1 MAGAGRLV
9 TAGQITAGQMAL
21 SFDVLPDQAARDQAR
36 ADISHSVV
44 VAAGAGAGKTETLIS
59 RLRHALDSEC
69 APQSIAAITFT
80 ERAARDL
87 VDKLRRRLPSSL
99 VPAIDQMTV
108 GTIHSF
114 CLSIL
119 RRHPLE
125 AGLPPVFST
134 QDELLAGADA
144 AERAVRL
151 RHRFFEQVGA
161 SADPQL
167 DQVIDVLVATNGVYH
182 FDALVGLIDQ
192 QWDRFAE
199 ADVPPA
205 VGWTGPVA
213 AAAERIRQLATDPAV
228 PDKLRHRIAEMVPSA
243 DRFASATSMVDA
255 LQAAPE
261 PRLSTL
267 GGADGK
273 PYRDEI
279 KELVAHAVSAIHHDV
294 LVGVLQVLVPLV
306 LAEAQ
311 DRYQAGNI
319 SFDDILVLTRRLLGN
334 HPNILATLRRDI
346 VHLCIDEFQDT
357 DIVQYDIVRTLTRP
371 ADVPGQPTPIL
382 FAVGDPKQSIYSF
395 RDADVTLFAALRADP
410 DLVPLHLSTNFRSRP
425 GVLRFVNSVFK
436 SWFTAD
442 QPKGQVPF
450 NPLDAHVPDGPS
462 TATVIGNEIEGTAD
476 QVARQQTADIAQVI
490 ATAHGS
496 WPCRVHDQV
505 RAARYTDIAVLIRT
519 RADLTHLE
527 PALRRAGIPYVV
539 EGGAL
544 LYDTREVRDLLR
556 VLRAV
561 NDTASPINVVNALRT
576 TVLAISDVE
585 LLQHRQSGG
594 GWNPYASRDQPVPVG
609 HPAVLQA
616 MTMLRGWTDAR
627 HRMPV
632 PELIAHIARQ
642 TTALASSLGDG
653 AHVATWRR
661 LRLVLDEARW
671 WFEQTGGSL
680 GEYLRWVALRVDNH
694 DRSNVT
700 TDETDDDAVHILTV
714 HAAKGL
720 EFPVVIATGLG
731 RTRPGGDLVR
741 TRFPVNADTGQ
752 RSVAMK
758 MGRLATIG
766 WDSSGDRVIG
776 ELEAA
781 RLAYVACTRAE
792 DHLVVCLH
800 RLAGSRANSAAEMA
814 LHLEDAHRVPIHWV
828 QPIEVP
834 TPAMIEL
841 DDHVDL
847 PPARPNVWQVR
858 SSWSATSM
866 RHRLDDAP
874 TAVNLDQTPSQTAS
888 IHEPFS
894 DLEPV
899 EDATAAALDEIVQ
912 DGGRPDSI
920 HAKHARAFAALPD
933 QIGRYGTRI
942 GRAVHGVL
950 QMVDLQQPANG
961 LAQLVSGQCD
971 SEEVPQR
978 FCEYVARLVDS
989 VVGSEVFERMA
1000 RAELQGTVRREMY
1013 VGAQVTQADGDITGV
1028 YGIIDAIWMHE
1039 GRFVVVDFKTDH
1051 VLEPAEVLVSRY
1063 QVQLQAY
1070 EQALRA
1076 STGRDI
1082 AELLLCVAL
1091 PDGSPA
1097 ATIVIPG
1104 TAAGASGQ
1112 HISR

>member
-1 MAGAGRLV
+1 MARAGRIV
-9 TAGQITAGQMAL
+9 TVGHLAAGQLAL

-36 ADISHSVV
+36 TDIGRSVV

-59 RLRHALDSEC
+59 RLRQALDSDC
-69 APQSIAAITFT
+69 APQSIVAITFT

-87 VDKLRRRLPSSL
+87 VDKLRQRLPSAL

-108 GTIHSF
+108 GTIHAF

-151 RHRFFEQVGA
+151 RHRFFEQIGA

-167 DQVIDVLVATNGVYH
+167 DQAIDVLVASNGVYH

-199 ADVPPA
+199 ADIPPA
-205 VGWTGPVA
+205 VGWTVPVA
-213 AAAERIRQLATDPAV
+213 AAGERIRQLSADPAV
-228 PDKLRHRIAEMVPSA
+228 PDKLRQRIAEMVPHA
-243 DRFASATSMVDA
+243 DRFAAATSMVDA
-255 LQAAPE
+255 LDAAPE

-273 PYRDEI
+273 PYRDEV
-279 KELVAHAVSAIHHDV
+279 KELVTQAVAAIHHDV

-306 LAEAQ
+306 LAEAE
-311 DRYQAGNI
+311 DRYQAGNV
-319 SFDDILVLTRRLLGN
+319 SFDDILVLTRRLLAG
-334 HPNILATLRRDI
+334 HPDILATLRRDI
-346 VHLCIDEFQDT
+346 VHLCVDEFQDT

-371 ADVPGQPTPIL
+371 TDVPGQPTPIL
-382 FAVGDPKQSIYSF
+382 FAVGDPKQSIYGF
-395 RDADVTLFAALRADP
+395 RDADVTLFEALRADP
-410 DLVPLHLSTNFRSRP
+410 ELVPLQLTTNFRSRP
-425 GVLRFVNSVFK
+425 AVLRFVNTVFK

-442 QPKGQVPF
+442 EPKGQVPF
-450 NPLDAHVPDGPS
+450 NPLDAHVHDGPS
-462 TATVIGNEIEGTAD
+462 TATVIGDEIQGTAD
-476 QVARQQTADIAQVI
+476 QVAREQAADIARVI
-490 ATAHGS
+490 ATARGS
-496 WPCRVHDQV
+496 WPCRVRGQV
-505 RAARYTDIAVLIRT
+505 RGAHYTDIAVLVRT

-556 VLRAV
+556 VLAAV
-561 NDTASPINVVNALRT
+561 NDTASAISVVNALRT

-585 LLQHRQSGG
+585 LLQHRQLGG
-594 GWNPYASRDQPVPVG
+594 SWNPFASRDEPVG

-616 MTMLRGWTDAR
+616 MTMLRGWIDAR

-632 PELIAHIARQ
+632 PDLINHIARQ
-642 TTALASSLGDG
+642 TTALASSVSDG
-653 AHVATWRR
+653 AHVTTWRR

-680 GEYLRWVALRVDNH
+680 GEYLRWVALRVDNN

-720 EFPVVIATGLG
+720 EFPIVIATGLG

-741 TRFPVNADTGQ
+741 TRFPVDPQTGSD
-752 RSVAMK
+752 RRMVAMK
-758 MGRLATIG
+758 MGKLATIG

-792 DHLVVCLH
+792 DHLVVCMH
-800 RLAGSRANSAAEMA
+800 RVAGTRANSAAEMA
-814 LHLEDAHRVPIHWV
+814 VHLDDGQRVLLDLV
-828 QPIEVP
+828 QPDVVP
-834 TPAMIEL
+834 TPGIVAL
-841 DDHVDL
+841 DDHVDR
-847 PPARPNVWQVR
+847 PPARPTEWHVR
-858 SSWSATSM
+858 SSWSATSL
-866 RHRLDDAP
+866 RQRLDDAP
-874 TAVNLDQTPSQTAS
+874 TAIDPDQPAS
-888 IHEPFS
+888 PPPAA
-894 DLEPV
+894 DTQPTLEPTQP
-899 EDATAAALDEIVQ
+899 DL
-912 DGGRPDSI
+912 GRPDSV

-950 QMVDLQQPANG
+950 QMVDLQQPADG
-961 LAQLVSGQCD
+961 LHALVARQCE
-971 SEEVPQR
+971 SEEVPER
-978 FCEYVARLVDS
+978 FHEYVARLVDS
-989 VVGSEVFERMA
+989 VIASEVFERMTQA
-1000 RAELQGTVRREMY
+1000 DLHGTVRREMY
-1013 VGAQVTQADGDITGV
+1013 VGAQVGQAGGQDVGV
-1028 YGIIDAIWMHE
+1028 YGIIDAIWMHND
-1039 GRFVVVDFKTDH
+1039 RFVVVDFKTDH
-1051 VLEPAEVLVSRY
+1051 VLEPAGVLISRY
-1063 QVQLQAY
+1063 QIQLQAY

-1076 STGRDI
+1076 ATGREVG
-1082 AELLLCVAL
+1082 ELLLCVAL

-1097 ATIVIPG
+1097 ATIAIPG
-1104 TAAGASGQ
+1104 TAAGTSAG

>member
-1 MAGAGRLV
+1 M
-9 TAGQITAGQMAL
+9 TASQIAAGQMAL
-21 SFDVLPDQAARDQAR
+21 SFDVLHDQAARDQAR
-36 ADISHSVV
+36 TDITRSVV

-87 VDKLRRRLPSSL
+87 VDKLRRRLPPSL

-108 GTIHSF
+108 GTIHAF

-125 AGLPPVFST
+125 AGLPPAFST

-167 DQVIDVLVATNGVYH
+167 DQVIDVLVASNGVYH
-182 FDALVGLIDQ
+182 FEALVGLIDQ

-199 ADVPPA
+199 ADIPGTI
-205 VGWTGPVA
+205 GWTVPVA

-228 PDKLRHRIAEMVPSA
+228 PDKLRQRIAEMVPSA
-243 DRFASATSMVDA
+243 ERFAGATSMVDA
-255 LQAAPE
+255 LEATPE

-267 GGADGK
+267 GGPPGK
-273 PYRDEI
+273 PYRDEV
-279 KELVAHAVSAIHHDV
+279 KELVAHAVSSIHHDV

-476 QVARQQTADIAQVI
+476 QVARQQAADIAQVI

-496 WPCRVHDQV
+496 WPCRVHDQE
-505 RAARYTDIAVLIRT
+505 RAAHYTDIAVLIRT

-561 NDTASPINVVNALRT
+561 NDTASPISVVNALRT

-616 MTMLRGWTDAR
+616 MTMLRGWIDAR

-632 PELIAHIARQ
+632 PELLTHIARQ
-642 TTALASSLGDG
+642 TTALASSISDG
-653 AHVATWRR
+653 AHVTTWRR

-680 GEYLRWVALRVDNH
+680 GEYLRWVSLRVDND

-731 RTRPGGDLVR
+731 RTRPGGDQVR
-741 TRFPVNADTGQ
+741 TRFHLDADADADADVDAGRGR
-752 RSVAMK
+752 RSVGMK
-758 MGRLATIG
+758 MGKLATIG
-766 WDSSGDRVIG
+766 WDSSGDRVFFHG
-776 ELEAA
+776 FQCEFS
-781 RLAYVACTRAE
+781 LAHIPLFQYNEHHTDNFLYDDDWLLSALLPMDIYV
-792 DHLVVCLH
+792 
-800 RLAGSRANSAAEMA
+800 
-814 LHLEDAHRVPIHWV
+814 
-828 QPIEVP
+828 
-834 TPAMIEL
+834 
-841 DDHVDL
+841 
-847 PPARPNVWQVR
+847 
-858 SSWSATSM
+858 
-866 RHRLDDAP
+866 
-874 TAVNLDQTPSQTAS
+874 
-888 IHEPFS
+888 
-894 DLEPV
+894 
-899 EDATAAALDEIVQ
+899 
-912 DGGRPDSI
+912 
-920 HAKHARAFAALPD
+920 
-933 QIGRYGTRI
+933 
-942 GRAVHGVL
+942 
-950 QMVDLQQPANG
+950 NG
-961 LAQLVSGQCD
+961 LGIFKHGSNKTIYFQLEYKTPVAHLAKALGGKSITPHITIARNLIPDDFDKAWECLRGVSYRNNFRCN
-971 SEEVPQR
+971 
-978 FCEYVARLVDS
+978 S
-989 VVGSEVFERMA
+989 VTVLKRESNRWN
-1000 RAELQGTVRREMY
+1000 RYLELPLEMQNL
-1013 VGAQVTQADGDITGV
+1013 APHDI
-1028 YGIIDAIWMHE
+1028 
-1039 GRFVVVDFKTDH
+1039 
-1051 VLEPAEVLVSRY
+1051 
-1063 QVQLQAY
+1063 
-1070 EQALRA
+1070 
-1076 STGRDI
+1076 
-1082 AELLLCVAL
+1082 
-1091 PDGSPA
+1091 
-1097 ATIVIPG
+1097 
-1104 TAAGASGQ
+1104 
-1112 HISR
+1112 